1 MSKGT
6 STTKRN
12 VIVDYKNIT
21 PEILELFT
29 ERYPYGYED
38 EDIIKFKNSKGEMV
52 RAVPFETSDT
62 KFLVKVSVQMDA
74 KIDAFLDDDEEGGEE
89 VDETLRSANA
99 DEIETAEEDED

>member
-6 STTKRN
+6 SNGKRN

-52 RAVPFETSDT
+52 RAVPFETADT
-62 KFLVKVSVQMDA
+62 KYLVKVSVQMDA
-74 KIDAFLDDDEEGGEE
+74 KIDAFLDDDDDSNEA
-89 VDETLRSANA
+89 VDETLHAANA
-99 DEIETAEEDED
+99 DDIEAEDEDLD